1 MTKIPMARTIERAY
15 GFTFGHFLSVIGL
28 AWLPL
33 LIVGIG
39 AYFLVPP
46 YLAAVQNVLV
56 NRDPSAIVGSY
67 GYVFLMMLIVIAC
80 FNMVYVA
87 IARQVLGLRTGP
99 AWFYFS
105 LDSAFWRLL
114 GAYLLMLLLIIGVTF
129 LGAAIAGIMS
139 VAAGAAIGGLS
150 FFLVLLLF
158 FYLMLRLMFFMV
170 PVSVAEGR
178 RVLRRSWSLS
188 SGNFWRIF
196 VVLLAFMVPFFIVEI
211 ILESVL
217 FVSLAASSPPPQ
229 GSDPTQMMAYLM
241 GLGARVYA
249 LWPILGPMLLV
260 LYALIISLMV
270 SAASFAYRALV
281 PATEGIAEE
290 FA

>member
-33 LIVGIG
+33 LIMGIG

-46 YLAAVQNVLV
+46 YLAAIQNGLI
-56 NRDPSAIVGSY
+56 NGDPSGIVGSY
-67 GYVFLMMLIVIAC
+67 GYVFLLMLIVIAC

-105 LDSAFWRLL
+105 LDGAFWRLL
-114 GAYLLMLLLIIGVTF
+114 GAYLLMLLLIIGAMIV
-129 LGAAIAGIMS
+129 GAAIAGIMS

-150 FFLVLLLF
+150 FVLVVLLF

-178 RVLRRSWSLS
+178 RVLRRSWTLS

-196 VVLLAFMVPFFIVEI
+196 VVLLAFMVPFFIVEV
-211 ILESVL
+211 ILETVL
-217 FVSLAASSPPPQ
+217 FVSVAAGSPPPQ
-229 GSDPTQMMAYLM
+229 SSDPTQMMAYLM
-241 GLGARVYA
+241 GLGTRIYA
-249 LWPILGPMLLV
+249 LWPIVGPVVLV